1 VDGKERLNVGLKPLE
16 ARWYLSLAGHEIG
29 GGTGGI
35 TEAYDVICI
44 CQDSPTTT
52 PKAEALLLILANTN
66 QH

>member
-1 VDGKERLNVGLKPLE
+1 MKPLE

-44 CQDSPTTT
+44 CQ
-52 PKAEALLLILANTN
+52 PKLYYLSSRILINIR
-66 QH
+66 